1 MSRLAAEAQKGS
13 TALKVGT
20 GLDWFAGDLLGFA
33 ATALQW
39 KQSEQATVKS
49 YNSVTG
55 DLVINTPLFYYHFG
69 AAASTG
75 ANYQGLDM
83 RGEVVLLSR
92 NIVIQGDNSNS
103 WQGQF
108 VTADATQIDAT
119 GNSVT
124 LSGLTILDGVELYN
138 MGQHNTEKAALR
150 FQNSSRATTQE
161 LSTIKNTVIHD
172 SGAWAIQI
180 WYSSNINM
188 NNCDVFG
195 AF

>member
-1 MSRLAAEAQKGS
+1 M
-13 TALKVGT
+13 
-20 GLDWFAGDLLGFA
+20 
-33 ATALQW
+33 
-39 KQSEQATVKS
+39 
-49 YNSVTG
+49 
-55 DLVINTPLFYYHFG
+55 VINTPLLYYHFG

-150 FQNSSRATTQE
+150 FQNSSRATT
-161 LSTIKNTVIHD
+161 
-172 SGAWAIQI
+172 
-180 WYSSNINM
+180 
-188 NNCDVFG
+188 
-195 AF
+195 

>member
-1 MSRLAAEAQKGS
+1 
-13 TALKVGT
+13 
-20 GLDWFAGDLLGFA
+20 
-33 ATALQW
+33 LQW

-55 DLVINTPLFYYHFG
+55 DLVINTPLLYYHFG

-83 RGEVVLLSR
+83 RGEVILLSR

-150 FQNSSRATTQE
+150 FQNSSRATT
-161 LSTIKNTVIHD
+161 
-172 SGAWAIQI
+172 
-180 WYSSNINM
+180 
-188 NNCDVFG
+188 
-195 AF
+195 